1 MNKTNLL
8 LLSGISMF
16 LGGLS
21 ILFSQ
26 NIGISISKIA
36 TPILFIISG
45 VLAIQFANAN
55 KIHSLAK
62 NYHLLQGLGM
72 ISFAIAIIFLP
83 TSLESFLTIITF
95 FTMVYGILEL
105 IFSFSVLN
113 TNHKLKMNML
123 VVRIISGAFNLI
135 GGFILFMTLLNNI
148 ETGLTIA
155 GILIILG
162 GISFSVFSLKIKK

>member
-8 LLSGISMF
+8 LLSGISIF

-21 ILFSQ
+21 ILFSHS
-26 NIGISISKIA
+26 IGITTSKIT

-45 VLAIQFANAN
+45 VLATQFANAN
-55 KIHSLAK
+55 KTHSLAK

-72 ISFAIAIIFLP
+72 IAFAVAIIFLP

-105 IFSFSVLN
+105 IFSFL
-113 TNHKLKMNML
+113 
-123 VVRIISGAFNLI
+123 ISLSTAVFDK
-135 GGFILFMTLLNNI
+135 TKP
-148 ETGLTIA
+148 
-155 GILIILG
+155 
-162 GISFSVFSLKIKK
+162 FSEPKENPVA